1 MSQEP
6 YSPLYPVICADE
18 NASFDGSSHL
28 VGGSS
33 SLAVLKP
40 FTGSRTTAAQRFV
53 APPSDTHCYCHRDG
67 LPYTCLQMRA
77 HRHASHQDDCSFLF
91 APSPIMPPTTP
102 QACDFHPNDSIDLP
116 EWLPSYSRQDNFLF
130 PDGDQDFSPLACQL
144 GSGNGVFDHD
154 GTFMEASPTSNYL
167 ANANQPTEHHNAP
180 SPTNVSADRGREDAA
195 TSWSSDLRAQVDTT
209 SIPLQSAPETHTGLQ
224 SLFIHPIQEDATLPS
239 LHYEQEAPF
248 PPDHTGFDNQT
259 VLFGNMTSA
268 NTFFKE
274 AVTPQFHVRSP
285 FMPAAYG
292 SDSQGP
298 ASLPGY
304 EFQPSF
310 LGPDFTSCQ
319 PAVDCVA
326 PQQVYPASTVT
337 DHVDTSEYPPL
348 PELGNLSYQPF
359 QDSEGFY
366 RELQDVHYPEWY
378 LEEQALSC
386 AREETPTF
394 QGTNVYTGGL
404 STTSLASLAH
414 SPASSRQLGSRNGQR
429 DTSKDDFLVRCK
441 ARGMSYKQIKELGK
455 FEEAESTLRGR
466 YRALTKP
473 KEARLRKPEWG
484 DREVSLFY
492 VVQ

>member
-28 VGGSS
+28 VGGFS

-40 FTGSRTTAAQRFV
+40 FTGSRITAAQRFV
-53 APPSDTHCYCHRDG
+53 APPSDTLCHCHRDG
-67 LPYTCLQMRA
+67 LPYTCLQICA
-77 HRHASHQDDCSFLF
+77 DRHASHQDDCSIPF
-91 APSPIMPPTTP
+91 APLPIMPPTTP

-116 EWLPSYSRQDNFLF
+116 KWLPSYSRQNNFLCS
-130 PDGDQDFSPLACQL
+130 DGDQDFSPLACQL
-144 GSGNGVFDHD
+144 GSGNAVFDHD
-154 GTFMEASPTSNYL
+154 GRFMEASPPSNYL
-167 ANANQPTEHHNAP
+167 TNANQTTEHHNAP
-180 SPTNVSADRGREDAA
+180 SPANVSAGLGRGAAA
-195 TSWSSDLRAQVDTT
+195 TSWSSDLRAQVETT
-209 SIPLQSAPETHTGLQ
+209 SIPLQSATDNHTSLQ
-224 SLFIHPIQEDATLPS
+224 SLFVHPIQEDATLPS
-239 LHYEQEAPF
+239 LNYEQEATFAPNY
-248 PPDHTGFDNQT
+248 TGFDTQT
-259 VLFGNMTSA
+259 VLFGDTTSE
-268 NTFFKE
+268 TPFFQE
-274 AVTPQFHVRSP
+274 AVMPRFHVRSP
-285 FMPAAYG
+285 VMPVPYG
-292 SDSQGP
+292 SDGQGP

-304 EFQPSF
+304 EFQPSS
-310 LGPDFTSCQ
+310 LGPDFTSYQ

-326 PQQVYPASTVT
+326 PQQVYPALAAT

-359 QDSEGFY
+359 QDSEDFY
-366 RELQDVHYPEWY
+366 RELQDAHYPEWY
-378 LEEQALSC
+378 IEEQALSC

-394 QGTNVYTGGL
+394 QGTNVRTGGL
-404 STTSLASLAH
+404 SMTSLAH
-414 SPASSRQLGSRNGQR
+414 SPASNRQFGPRNGQR
-429 DTSKDDFLVRCK
+429 DTSKDEFLVRCK